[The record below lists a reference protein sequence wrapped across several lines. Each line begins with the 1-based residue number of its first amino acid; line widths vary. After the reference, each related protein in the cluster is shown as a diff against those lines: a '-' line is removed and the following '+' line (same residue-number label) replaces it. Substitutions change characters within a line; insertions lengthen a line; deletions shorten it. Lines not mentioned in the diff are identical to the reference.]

1 MVDFEDAL
9 RFIAFKNP
17 PMYQDFQLCK
27 AVLSVYNKNSECKAL
42 EYLKTMIMDEAQR
55 IYDSF
60 K

>member
-1 MVDFEDAL
+1 
-9 RFIAFKNP
+9 
-17 PMYQDFQLCK
+17 MYQDFQLCK